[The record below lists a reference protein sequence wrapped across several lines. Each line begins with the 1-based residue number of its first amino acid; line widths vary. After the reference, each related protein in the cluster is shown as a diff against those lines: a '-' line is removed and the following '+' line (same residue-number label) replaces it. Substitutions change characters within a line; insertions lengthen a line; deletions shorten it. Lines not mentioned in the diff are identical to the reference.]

1 MESQQNLGKGMAGG
15 GGRDEK
21 LDLVRFPSI
30 EGENNIDDRRSIER
44 EREGEIPLT
53 RGTRRS
59 RDKNLSG
66 RGRGPGYS
74 FHLARQDI
82 SSMHDSLPAKPGKER
97 KRRVGA
103 AKNRDF
109 N

>member
-44 EREGEIPLT
+44 EREREGNPADA
-53 RGTRRS
+53 RNAS
-59 RDKNLSG
+59 Q
-66 RGRGPGYS
+66 PG
-74 FHLARQDI
+74 
-82 SSMHDSLPAKPGKER
+82 
-97 KRRVGA
+97 
-103 AKNRDF
+103 
-109 N
+109 